1 MARAA
6 NISES
11 FGAEAAAPDYMESG
25 RSLIERFLEGDRE
38 AFAALYRQHHPAV
51 LRSALYMTG
60 DPAAAA
66 EVTQDV
72 FVWLIHHPAAFDP
85 ARGEFPAF
93 LNGVAR
99 KVLHRRERTLR
110 RWLPFSEAAPRKVDS
125 AAALD
130 RALDSASVRKAIA
143 LLPVRYR
150 EAVVLCDLEGKSYEE
165 AAGLLS
171 CAVGTIR
178 SRLHRGR
185 ELLARKFQPKK
196 EARS

>member
-1 MARAA
+1 MAETASSDNELVHR
-6 NISES
+6 
-11 FGAEAAAPDYMESG
+11 F
-25 RSLIERFLEGDRE
+25 RSGDRE
-38 AFAALYRQHHPAV
+38 AFTALYRSHYPAIFRFAWHMSGD
-51 LRSALYMTG
+51 RSEAL
-60 DPAAAA
+60 
-66 EVTQDV
+66 EITQDV